1 MAFDVFVSYSHE
13 DAPLVSPVVRL
24 LRATHRKGTTF
35 AFQDRDSIQPGER
48 WREAIGEA
56 IAGARQVIVFWC
68 CHSHA
73 SQEVQR
79 EYEAALAA
87 RRSLM
92 PVLLDSTV
100 LPSVMGDFQWIDFR
114 SLVSHEARG
123 SASPRPAAAAAVGFR
138 KPVYLV
144 PLLTVVTIAMA
155 GLLVVASWRQQPVGP
170 SPPGPIAE
178 STRDPSLVTTTPA
191 TTSTPLPTPAT
202 TTPANVESTSLPP
215 PVTMPTPV
223 AESRPLPTPAT
234 ISTPV
239 VESTPLPPPVT
250 MPTPVAES
258 TPGPTP
264 TARPEPPPP
273 TWVAESP
280 AAALGFTLVFA
291 VLLLAGA
298 WPSVFVLLKL
308 RDRRRRQRA
317 MAEALLQELRRRTVE

>member
-1 MAFDVFVSYSHE
+1 
-13 DAPLVSPVVRL
+13 
-24 LRATHRKGTTF
+24 
-35 AFQDRDSIQPGER
+35 
-48 WREAIGEA
+48 
-56 IAGARQVIVFWC
+56 
-68 CHSHA
+68 
-73 SQEVQR
+73 
-79 EYEAALAA
+79 
-87 RRSLM
+87 M

-123 SASPRPAAAAAVGFR
+123 SASPRPAAAARFR
-138 KPVYLV
+138 KPPFLV
-144 PLLTVVTIAMA
+144 PLLTVVTIAVA

-223 AESRPLPTPAT
+223 AES
-234 ISTPV
+234 
-239 VESTPLPPPVT
+239 
-250 MPTPVAES
+250 

-308 RDRRRRQRA
+308 RDRRRGQRA